1 MQNISTPE
9 EIETASRKVI
19 DSLYGAVSDFKINET
34 FAIPEKGD
42 RKGWDV
48 QVNFMLD
55 GEKYTVDIEIQEK
68 NGLITSTRLI
78 DTMIPHP
85 Q

>member
-1 MQNISTPE
+1 MQNVSTPD
-9 EIETASRKVI
+9 EIENASRKI
-19 DSLYGAVSDFKINET
+19 IEASYGTVSDFKINET

-48 QVNFMLD
+48 QVIFMLD

-78 DTMIPHP
+78 DTMIPL
-85 Q
+85 